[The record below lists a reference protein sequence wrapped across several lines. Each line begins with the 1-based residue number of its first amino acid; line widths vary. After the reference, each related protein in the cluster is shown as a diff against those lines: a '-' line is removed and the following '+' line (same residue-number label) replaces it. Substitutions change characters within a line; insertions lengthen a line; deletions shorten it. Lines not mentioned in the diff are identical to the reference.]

1 LLKDDGGGNHVISTF
16 DDGAPAWAT
25 PRRQKIPL
33 DHLYSSMLIRG
44 IVKNQN
50 PKRVCGRPVIIKN
63 RANGQPVSFQCR
75 SALLVSPAIG
85 WRIAATT
92 GPAASL
98 SDQRPPALNVAG
110 YLIYEQGPIDF
121 VGTGPPPN
129 LRAPGGDALQVSKL
143 AGRCPGGKRNE
154 TLPEP
159 QLAKAFCGS
168 RATLLAILAS
178 AISLRID
185 EFFRLPIK

>member
-1 LLKDDGGGNHVISTF
+1 MGNAA
-16 DDGAPAWAT
+16 APKNTTRSFVFQHADSGNCQKPKSQTCLRTAGYHQES
-25 PRRQKIPL
+25 RQ
-33 DHLYSSMLIRG
+33 
-44 IVKNQN
+44 
-50 PKRVCGRPVIIKN
+50 
-63 RANGQPVSFQCR
+63 
-75 SALLVSPAIG
+75 
-85 WRIAATT
+85 RIAATT

-178 AISLRID
+178 AICLRID